1 LLNSGSV
8 LFRYNKINKRI
19 QVLKRMIKKSILS
32 LMFTMSFS
40 TLAGDL
46 EQLRSQLNLL
56 NSFTAKFEQVVKD
69 DQGDVLQSGQGEI
82 ALQQPNKI
90 SWQQDDTLLISDGD
104 KTYYFDSFAEQVSI
118 FKSEKLIQ
126 STPFILLTSNDE
138 NLWQQYTV
146 KMNDGAYT
154 VSPKS
159 LDNAQVSALVIR
171 FADKTKGLKGLEIK
185 DVSGQTSYFNFSNTN
200 INPELKAEIF
210 KFEIPAGVEVDD
222 QTGN

>member
-1 LLNSGSV
+1 
-8 LFRYNKINKRI
+8 
-19 QVLKRMIKKSILS
+19 MIKKSILS

-90 SWQQDDTLLISDGD
+90 SWQQEDTLLISDGD
-104 KTYYFDSFAEQVSI
+104 KTYYFDSFADQVSI

-138 NLWQQYTV
+138 NLWQKYTV
-146 KMNDGAYT
+146 NMNKGAYT

-159 LDNAQVSALVIR
+159 LENAQVSALVIR
-171 FADKTKGLKGLEIK
+171 FEDKTKGLKGLEIK
-185 DVSGQTSYFNFSNTN
+185 DISGQTSYFNFSNATV
-200 INPELKAEIF
+200 NPELKAEIF
-210 KFEIPAGVEVDD
+210 KFDIPAGVEVDD

>member
-1 LLNSGSV
+1 
-8 LFRYNKINKRI
+8 
-19 QVLKRMIKKSILS
+19 MIKKSILS

-56 NSFTAKFEQVVKD
+56 NSFTAKFDQVVKD
-69 DQGDVLQSGQGEI
+69 DQGDILQSGQGEI

-90 SWQQDDTLLISDGD
+90 SWQQEDTLLISDGD

-138 NLWQQYTV
+138 NLWQKYTV
-146 KMNDGAYT
+146 KMSKGAYT

-159 LDNAQVSALVIR
+159 LENAQVSALVIR
-171 FADKTKGLKGLEIK
+171 FEDKTKGLKGLEIK
-185 DVSGQTSYFNFSNTN
+185 DISGQTSYFNFSNATV
-200 INPELKAEIF
+200 NPELKAEMF
-210 KFEIPAGVEVDD
+210 KFDIPADIEVDD

>member
-1 LLNSGSV
+1 
-8 LFRYNKINKRI
+8 
-19 QVLKRMIKKSILS
+19 MIKKSILS

-56 NSFTAKFEQVVKD
+56 NSFTAKFEQIVKD

-138 NLWQQYTV
+138 NLWEQYTV
-146 KMNDGAYT
+146 KMDNGAYT

-171 FADKTKGLKGLEIK
+171 FSDKTKGLKGLEIK
-185 DVSGQTSYFNFSNTN
+185 DVSGQTSYFNFSNAN

>member
-1 LLNSGSV
+1 MLNSGSV

-82 ALQQPNKI
+82 ALQQPN
-90 SWQQDDTLLISDGD
+90 
-104 KTYYFDSFAEQVSI
+104 
-118 FKSEKLIQ
+118 
-126 STPFILLTSNDE
+126 
-138 NLWQQYTV
+138 
-146 KMNDGAYT
+146 
-154 VSPKS
+154 
-159 LDNAQVSALVIR
+159 
-171 FADKTKGLKGLEIK
+171 
-185 DVSGQTSYFNFSNTN
+185 
-200 INPELKAEIF
+200 
-210 KFEIPAGVEVDD
+210 
-222 QTGN
+222 

>member
-1 LLNSGSV
+1 
-8 LFRYNKINKRI
+8 
-19 QVLKRMIKKSILS
+19 MIKKSILS

-56 NSFTAKFEQVVKD
+56 NSFTAKFDQVVKD
-69 DQGDVLQSGQGEI
+69 DQGDVLQQGKGEI

-90 SWQQDDTLLISDGD
+90 SWQQEDTLLISDGD
-104 KTYYFDSFAEQVSI
+104 KTYYFDSFADQVSI

-138 NLWQQYTV
+138 NLWQQYSV
-146 KMNDGAYT
+146 KMDKGAYT

-159 LDNAQVSALVIR
+159 LENAQVSALVIR
-171 FADKTKGLKGLEIK
+171 FEEKNKGLKGLEIK
-185 DVSGQTSYFNFSNTN
+185 DISGQTSYFNFSNATV
-200 INPELKAEIF
+200 NPELKAEMF

>member
-1 LLNSGSV
+1 
-8 LFRYNKINKRI
+8 
-19 QVLKRMIKKSILS
+19 MIKKSILS

-46 EQLRSQLNLL
+46 EQLRNQLNLL

-146 KMNDGAYT
+146 KMNKGAYT

-171 FADKTKGLKGLEIK
+171 FSDKNKGLKGLEIK
-185 DVSGQTSYFNFSNTN
+185 DVSGQTSYFNFSKANV
-200 INPELKAEIF
+200 NPELKAEMF

>member
-1 LLNSGSV
+1 
-8 LFRYNKINKRI
+8 
-19 QVLKRMIKKSILS
+19 MIKKSILS

-146 KMNDGAYT
+146 KMNKGAYT

-171 FADKTKGLKGLEIK
+171 FSDKNKGLKGLEIK
-185 DVSGQTSYFNFSNTN
+185 DVSGQTSYFNFSKANV
-200 INPELKAEIF
+200 NPELKAEMF

>member
-1 LLNSGSV
+1 
-8 LFRYNKINKRI
+8 
-19 QVLKRMIKKSILS
+19 MIKKSILS

-56 NSFTAKFEQVVKD
+56 NSFTAKFEQIVKD
-69 DQGDVLQSGQGEI
+69 DQGDVLQFGQGEI

-171 FADKTKGLKGLEIK
+171 FSDKTKGLKGLEIK
-185 DVSGQTSYFNFSNTN
+185 DVSGQISYFNFSNAN

>member
-1 LLNSGSV
+1 
-8 LFRYNKINKRI
+8 
-19 QVLKRMIKKSILS
+19 MIKKSILS

-90 SWQQDDTLLISDGD
+90 SWQQEDTLLISDGD

-138 NLWQQYTV
+138 NLWQKYTV
-146 KMNDGAYT
+146 KMNKGAYT
-154 VSPKS
+154 VTPKS
-159 LDNAQVSALVIR
+159 LENAQVSALVIR
-171 FADKTKGLKGLEIK
+171 FEDKTKGLKGLEIK
-185 DVSGQTSYFNFSNTN
+185 DISGQTSYFNFSNATV
-200 INPELKAEIF
+200 NPELKAEIF
-210 KFEIPAGVEVDD
+210 KFDIPAGVEVDD

>member
-1 LLNSGSV
+1 
-8 LFRYNKINKRI
+8 
-19 QVLKRMIKKSILS
+19 MIKKSILS

-56 NSFTAKFEQVVKD
+56 NSFTAKFEQIVKD

-171 FADKTKGLKGLEIK
+171 FSDKTKGLKGLEIK
-185 DVSGQTSYFNFSNTN
+185 DVSGQISYFNFSNAN